1 MGFGIFKVRK
11 AKEVLSLDL
20 TTSCSAIAS
29 QGSQATEGLGCL
41 LLVVVILWA
50 VEYCQEPMLY
60 KLEKGTI

>member
-1 MGFGIFKVRK
+1 MGFRIFQVKK
-11 AKEVLSLDL
+11 AKEVLSSDL

-29 QGSQATEGLGCL
+29 QESQATEGLGC